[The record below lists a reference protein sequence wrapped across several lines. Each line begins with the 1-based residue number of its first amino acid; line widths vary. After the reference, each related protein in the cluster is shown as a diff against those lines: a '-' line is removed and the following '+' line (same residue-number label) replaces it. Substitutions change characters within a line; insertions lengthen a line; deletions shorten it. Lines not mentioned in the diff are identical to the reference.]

1 MHALAWSTLPA
12 MRSARRNARACM
24 CVCAYAHAHAHACMH
39 AVAGLKALESPP
51 PSLCCVAAGVRV
63 GVGPTLGLAAF
74 VLALRSLPADA
85 MRSCLFL
92 RALQHGPRLAAS
104 SCFFQLRS
112 CWLLVRDPR
121 EPCAACLRW
130 CALPCLLLP
139 TGIELLLLAP
149 SLSLRG
155 LCRPSLALRASSCMV
170 RCVCG
175 ASILVLLVQQPRG
188 GFPCTPFLC
197 NLWPGCW
204 TPALAL
210 ANGHTDMMHMS
221 VSSVHA

>member
-1 MHALAWSTLPA
+1 MHMHGTHCPRCAPRGAMHVPA
-12 MRSARRNARACM
+12 
-24 CVCAYAHAHAHACMH
+24 CAYVRMRMHMHTHACTSPR
-39 AVAGLKALESPP
+39 GSRLLRALP

-92 RALQHGPRLAAS
+92 RALHFCIELL
-104 SCFFQLRS
+104 FQALRS

-121 EPCAACLRW
+121 EPCAACLRL
-130 CALPCLLLP
+130 CALPCLLSP

-155 LCRPSLALRASSCMV
+155 LCRPSLALRASSCVV
-170 RCVCG
+170 RCICG

-188 GFPCTPFLC
+188 GFPCTHSFVTSGQTAGLLHRVGKRHYNDEC
-197 NLWPGCW
+197 
-204 TPALAL
+204 
-210 ANGHTDMMHMS
+210 
-221 VSSVHA
+221 VSL